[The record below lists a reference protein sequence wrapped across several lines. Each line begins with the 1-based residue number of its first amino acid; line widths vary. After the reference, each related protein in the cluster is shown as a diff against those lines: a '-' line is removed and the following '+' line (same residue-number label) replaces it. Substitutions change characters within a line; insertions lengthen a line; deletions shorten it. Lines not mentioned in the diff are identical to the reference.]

1 MKSGNSAGKIK
12 KRPVWQTV
20 LMWVFFPVGLF
31 DLMLRT
37 VSRRYRTDIT
47 TKTTVIGTAVFGV
60 LMAAYALAVI
70 LIVALA
76 PEVSATTRVRVIVVA
91 VLLALG
97 FSAIFAAASTLTAR
111 TMLSPLKGMIKR
123 IDEITVEDMSAR
135 LDPVGTQDELNELS
149 SRINRMLNG
158 LQEAF
163 ERQSNFISDASHEL
177 RTPISVIRGYSD
189 LLDRWGKT
197 DESVLAE
204 AIEAIR
210 SEADNMRSIVE
221 QLLYLAKLGSFK
233 LHPTVFDISAV
244 VSEIVDAYALTR
256 ADRKVTFTS
265 RGTVTVLADKGL
277 TVELVRVITD
287 NAIKYTSD
295 GGRVDVSVE
304 RMKGGASVTVA
315 DDGIG
320 ISEDDLPHI
329 FDRFYRCDKARVRSE
344 GSTGLGL
351 SIAKSIAE
359 MMGGS
364 ITAKS
369 VLGKGSVFT
378 VFLPLL
384 PPPAVGAGG
393 DKEGASRG

>member
-158 LQEAF
+158 LQERSSA
-163 ERQSNFISDASHEL
+163 RATSYP
-177 RTPISVIRGYSD
+177 TPA
-189 LLDRWGKT
+189 T
-197 DESVLAE
+197 
-204 AIEAIR
+204 
-210 SEADNMRSIVE
+210 NC
-221 QLLYLAKLGSFK
+221 
-233 LHPTVFDISAV
+233 
-244 VSEIVDAYALTR
+244 ALP
-256 ADRKVTFTS
+256 
-265 RGTVTVLADKGL
+265 
-277 TVELVRVITD
+277 
-287 NAIKYTSD
+287 Y
-295 GGRVDVSVE
+295 
-304 RMKGGASVTVA
+304 
-315 DDGIG
+315 
-320 ISEDDLPHI
+320 P
-329 FDRFYRCDKARVRSE
+329 
-344 GSTGLGL
+344 
-351 SIAKSIAE
+351 
-359 MMGGS
+359 
-364 ITAKS
+364 
-369 VLGKGSVFT
+369 
-378 VFLPLL
+378 
-384 PPPAVGAGG
+384 
-393 DKEGASRG
+393 

>member
-233 LHPTVFDISAV
+233 LHPTVFDISAA
-244 VSEIVDAYALTR
+244 VSEIVDAYVLTR

-384 PPPAVGAGG
+384 PPPAVGGAAGG
-393 DKEGASRG
+393 GEGA